1 MCGAELSGSIMA
13 ATGVAA
19 ALPSTINP
27 PSMNFGSFVVVRIVV
42 TARWAPRKALH
53 PPHCTVTHKLNH

>member
-1 MCGAELSGSIMA
+1 VNGVMCGAELSGSIMA

-27 PSMNFGSFVVVRIVV
+27 PSMNFQIVCC
-42 TARWAPRKALH
+42 RKDRGG
-53 PPHCTVTHKLNH
+53 